1 MITVEDVSL
10 NCRYYH
16 FFVFDQIS
24 LMFLLQTTDIIMQ
37 KLSIKAD
44 AATPFDMSH
53 LMFNLSGDI
62 IYRVA
67 LSHELGCQEGGSP
80 VLRSLNTLT
89 EIGTSR

>member
-1 MITVEDVSL
+1 
-10 NCRYYH
+10 
-16 FFVFDQIS
+16 
-24 LMFLLQTTDIIMQ
+24 MFLLQTTDIIMQ

-44 AATPFDMSH
+44 SATPFDMSH

>member
-1 MITVEDVSL
+1 
-10 NCRYYH
+10 
-16 FFVFDQIS
+16 
-24 LMFLLQTTDIIMQ
+24 MFLLQTTDIIMQ

-44 AATPFDMSH
+44 SATPFDMGH

-67 LSHELGCQEGGSP
+67 LSHELGCQEGDSP